1 MWLGAKVVV
10 RERMFSDALGY
21 IALGSCIIRKINPI
35 DKENREDFFLKRK
48 LNKYPFS
55 EI

>member
-1 MWLGAKVVV
+1 VWLGAKVVV

-35 DKENREDFFLKRK
+35 DKENREDFL
-48 LNKYPFS
+48 P
-55 EI
+55 